1 MMQLEGDLL
10 PPSACSPLQPIACV
24 CVYPQVVCLDLEPYM
39 VEFSAPFFEA
49 SGLSSRIRPVVGPAD
64 ETMQQLAAQGERYG
78 LADINSLDCID

>member
-1 MMQLEGDLL
+1 
-10 PPSACSPLQPIACV
+10 
-24 CVYPQVVCLDLEPYM
+24 M